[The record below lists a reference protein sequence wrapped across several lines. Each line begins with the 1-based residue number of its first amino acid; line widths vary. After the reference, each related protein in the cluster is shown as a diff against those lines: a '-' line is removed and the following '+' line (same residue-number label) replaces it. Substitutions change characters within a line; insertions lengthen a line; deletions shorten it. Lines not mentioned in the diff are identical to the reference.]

1 VGETALIQW
10 NDIHTVLLDMD
21 GTLLDL
27 HFDNHFWLE
36 HMPRRY
42 AEEREVPL
50 EEARAEL
57 FRLYRAVAG
66 TMDWYCLDYW
76 STRLDM
82 DVAAL
87 KEEVDHLIAVH
98 PNVVSFLDVVRI
110 SGRRAVLV
118 TNAHMKSL
126 TLKME
131 RTRLAGHLD
140 AIICAH
146 DIGVPKE
153 DPGFWNKLQT
163 VELFERKTT
172 LLVDDSLPVL
182 RSAQEYGMGSLLC
195 VYQPDSRAPDK
206 DVGEFAA
213 IRSFSD
219 IMPPA
224 DQSPPIVDH

>member
-1 VGETALIQW
+1 LIEWQ
-10 NDIHTVLLDMD
+10 NIRTVLLDMD

-42 AEEREVPL
+42 AEEKGVTL
-50 EEARAEL
+50 EEARSTLLA
-57 FRLYRAVAG
+57 LYKKVEG
-66 TMDWYCLDYW
+66 TMDWYCIDYW
-76 STRLDM
+76 SAQLDM

-87 KEEVDHLIAVH
+87 KEEVDHLIAVF
-98 PNVVSFLDVVRI
+98 PNVVRFLDTVRF
-110 SGRRAVLV
+110 SGRRVVLV

-126 TLKME
+126 KLKME
-131 RTRLAGHLD
+131 RTQLAGHFD

-163 VELFERKTT
+163 VELFEREKT

-182 RSAQEYGMGSLLC
+182 RSAQEYGMGGLLC
-195 VYQPDSRAPDK
+195 VHQPDSQQPDK

-213 IRSFSD
+213 MRGFAD
-219 IMPPA
+219 IMPPE
-224 DQSPPIVDH
+224 DQPPPKAAR